1 MNFFILYCSNNS
13 DIINESIENRSPL
26 TFMKFGYKFLII
38 IKAKYS
44 TDISTLDSSF
54 RTAIGIT
61 PDEII
66 A

>member
-26 TFMKFGYKFLII
+26 IFMKFGYKFLII

-44 TDISTLDSSF
+44 TDISILDSTF
-54 RTAIGIT
+54 
-61 PDEII
+61 
-66 A
+66 